1 MFLLPFMT
9 LEYPLILEIHLK
21 LFQKHY
27 NSFIGKTFSK
37 IYKKGKALETEAGE
51 EGWGLSNDLLPH
63 HKTMK
68 IHKVLTG

>member
-21 LFQKHY
+21 LFQEHY

-37 IYKKGKALETEAGE
+37 IYKKGKALETG
-51 EGWGLSNDLLPH
+51 GRRGGGLSNDLLPH
-63 HKTMK
+63 HMTMK